1 MPRRVSNPP
10 NPWVSVHAEW
20 LGEPPAATLEVYEE
34 EARTIIASNDSPDIG
49 FEHSVNPYRGCFHAC
64 SYCYARPTH
73 QYLGFGAG
81 TDFERKIVVKTNAP
95 ERLRAE
101 LSRKSWKG
109 DTLVFSGVTDCYQPL
124 EAVYGITRRCL
135 EVCREFRNPVGVVT
149 KGALIRRDADVLA
162 GLAREAD
169 ATVYVSIPFADEA
182 TARAIEP
189 NVASPAQRFETLAA
203 LSGAGIRTGVSLAPV
218 IPGLND
224 SHMAEI
230 LARARQAGA
239 TGAFLTL
246 LRLPAEV
253 LPVFEERL
261 KEAFPDR
268 AARVWSAMRQVRGG
282 RLYDSRWGAR
292 MEGSGP
298 RWDAI
303 ESLFDVEC
311 RRLGLNADGEPKHPK
326 TSTFRR
332 PSGSPSQP
340 TLFDLQS

>member
-1 MPRRVSNPP
+1 
-10 NPWVSVHAEW
+10 
-20 LGEPPAATLEVYEE
+20 
-34 EARTIIASNDSPDIG
+34 
-49 FEHSVNPYRGCFHAC
+49 
-64 SYCYARPTH
+64 
-73 QYLGFGAG
+73 
-81 TDFERKIVVKTNAP
+81 
-95 ERLRAE
+95 
-101 LSRKSWKG
+101 
-109 DTLVFSGVTDCYQPL
+109 
-124 EAVYGITRRCL
+124 
-135 EVCREFRNPVGVVT
+135 VT
-149 KGALIRRDADVLA
+149 KGALIRRDADLLGA
-162 GLAREAD
+162 LAREAA
-169 ATVYVSIPFADEA
+169 ATVYVSIPFADEE

-203 LSGAGIRTGVSLAPV
+203 LSAAGVRTGVSLAPV

-261 KEAFPDR
+261 KESFPDR
-268 AARVWSAMRQVRGG
+268 AARVWSAIRQVRGG
-282 RLYDSRWGAR
+282 RLYDSRFGAR

-303 ESLFDVEC
+303 ESLFEVEC
-311 RRLGLNADGEPKHPK
+311 RRLGLNGDGEPKHPK

-332 PSGSPSQP
+332 PSAAEAQP
-340 TLFDLQS
+340 TLFDLQP